1 MKTKEGLNV
10 LKEEVET
17 VSTKLH
23 GLTEEEL
30 ALVSMKKNELVT
42 ERIQTFLPEFIKTI
56 HLQNECTFYGL
67 LTIFY
72 CQRQDHITAPTK
84 STMRCCFGRRI
95 THNFTEHAMPSW

>member
-56 HLQNECTFYGL
+56 HLQNECTFYG
-67 LTIFY
+67 F
-72 CQRQDHITAPTK
+72 
-84 STMRCCFGRRI
+84 
-95 THNFTEHAMPSW
+95 